1 MDASHGEKGRGANRA
16 AASVEPGPAGGNGV
30 FVVHLAGDWSIKVRF
45 PVAASL
51 IPKLADAK
59 TVCFECARLG
69 HYDSSLPAFLLELH
83 RLCAAHGKTLDSATL
98 PDEVANLLTLAA
110 ARPQR
115 TDSPVTPL
123 PGDTAASHEA
133 AYSVDTLAYR
143 AGAWVISSGKSWN
156 KALDFIGQVV
166 IALGNFVRGR
176 ARTRFGECWQ
186 LIRTCGPD
194 AFPIVSLV
202 SFLTGVI
209 LAYLG
214 MLQMRQIG
222 VTTYVPG
229 FVSLAMM
236 REMGVLMAGVI
247 LCGRTATAY
256 AAQLG
261 NMQVTE
267 EVAAFR
273 VLGISPV
280 EYLVLP
286 RIIALLCVMPPL
298 TLYANFFGIIG
309 GVVVISNMGLSI
321 EQCYDLIAR
330 TITPSNV
337 ASGLLKSVVFAL
349 LIAWAGCF
357 RGMVSGKSSQAV
369 GNAATSAAVLGI
381 TLLVIADAVFAVIY
395 NMTNFF

>member
-1 MDASHGEKGRGANRA
+1 
-16 AASVEPGPAGGNGV
+16 V
-30 FVVHLAGDWSIKVRF
+30 FVVHLGGDWSIKAHFPTAASVMPSLAAATVVRF
-45 PVAASL
+45 
-51 IPKLADAK
+51 DC
-59 TVCFECARLG
+59 TGLG
-69 HYDSSLPAFLLELH
+69 RCDSSLPAFLLELY
-83 RLCAAHGKTLDSATL
+83 RLCSAQGRTLDSEAL
-98 PDEVANLLTLAA
+98 PDEVASLLALAV
-110 ARPQR
+110 ARPKRAEVPAATQLAPIA
-115 TDSPVTPL
+115 TL
-123 PGDTAASHEA
+123 GEPGHVEDR
-133 AYSVDTLAYR
+133 VAYR
-143 AGAWVISSGKSWN
+143 VGVCVVSCGKSWN

-166 IALGNFVRGR
+166 IALGKFVCGR

-186 LIRTCGPD
+186 LIRACGPD
-194 AFPIVSLV
+194 ALPIISLV
-202 SFLTGVI
+202 SFLTGII

-222 VTTYVPG
+222 ATTFVPG
-229 FVSLAMM
+229 FVSLTMM

-286 RIIALLCVMPPL
+286 RIIALLCVMPLL
-298 TLYANFFGIIG
+298 TLYANFFGVIG
-309 GVVVISNMGLSI
+309 GVVVISNMGVSV
-321 EQCYDLIAR
+321 EQCYDLIVR
-330 TITPSNV
+330 TVTPHNL
-337 ASGLLKSVVFAL
+337 ASGLFKSVVFAL

-395 NMTNFF
+395 NVTNFF